1 MPGVSHREARVRSP
15 PGGHRPAGG
24 RGAPRRSVAQS
35 DHDVHCVDSGQSS
48 FDWPWSLAVRPA
60 VQEDP
65 HHGLRLPSAFGMM
78 KWVTAAFDAP
88 LGKWGSEGLR
98 AIWVARGPWSPR
110 GWYYGA
116 GRIAFA
122 MRLAK
127 ASSEGVEHVRE
138 GLGEVGTELW
148 GLDAYATLRENAGQ
162 LRESAWL
169 LAKQESL
176 GDSERLREALQG
188 LDRGGA
194 CPFSYV
200 LVSGQARLS
209 RMPERCSRSDWL
221 IPIPRRAA
229 RSRRPKV
236 ISPCSSF
243 GGLLPHLLTSNWR
256 EHSPGLIPQTS
267 AIRPGSG
274 HGCLT
279 QRSA

>member
-1 MPGVSHREARVRSP
+1 MASA
-15 PGGHRPAGG
+15 
-24 RGAPRRSVAQS
+24 
-35 DHDVHCVDSGQSS
+35 
-48 FDWPWSLAVRPA
+48 
-60 VQEDP
+60 
-65 HHGLRLPSAFGMM
+65 LPSAFGMM
-78 KWVTAAFDAP
+78 RWVTATFDAP

-122 MRLAK
+122 MRLVK

-138 GLGEVGTELW
+138 GLGEVGAELW

-194 CPFSYV
+194 CTFSYPFSYRDKRASLGCRSV
-200 LVSGQARLS
+200 ARGPTAHPD
-209 RMPERCSRSDWL
+209 PETRG
-221 IPIPRRAA
+221 PEPPA
-229 RSRRPKV
+229 
-236 ISPCSSF
+236 
-243 GGLLPHLLTSNWR
+243 
-256 EHSPGLIPQTS
+256 
-267 AIRPGSG
+267 
-274 HGCLT
+274 
-279 QRSA
+279 